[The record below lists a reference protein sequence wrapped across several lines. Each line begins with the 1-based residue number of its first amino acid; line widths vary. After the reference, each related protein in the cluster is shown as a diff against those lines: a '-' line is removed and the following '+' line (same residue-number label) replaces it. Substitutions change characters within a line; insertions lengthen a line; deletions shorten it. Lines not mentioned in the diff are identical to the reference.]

1 MKSIRTFNPNQ
12 LHHNIPPPPP
22 LPFDPYQS
30 HRNIPTAP
38 PPPPLPSPVAKSAFQ
53 IGPTNTSSDG
63 PTRTDRQYI
72 EDREP
77 SFTNFVAT
85 GSPYLRLS
93 SQPGPS
99 ATEVNRKP
107 VKSSISLPTGE
118 KKYSDS
124 RIPSPPPLPH
134 LPIKRQPSQLLRE
147 IRGSSKRWSAHN
159 LGAYHGLRHVETVEK
174 RAFRVGRVVG
184 EPMNVVTTQE
194 LIKSFHKKF
203 LNPVKFSEPL
213 PPYPVGRAVR
223 GPPVHV
229 PKMKAHFSSTKKSGC
244 TKKHTSKVKKGVTTP
259 PEDKLP
265 RIPTPPSDDMKDIS
279 LTTKSKHP
287 MSKKSPGFMKRKK

>member
-30 HRNIPTAP
+30 HHNINIPTAP
-38 PPPPLPSPVAKSAFQ
+38 PPPPLPSPVAKPAFQ
-53 IGPTNTSSDG
+53 IGQANTSNDA
-63 PTRTDRQYI
+63 PLRIDRQYT

-85 GSPYLRLS
+85 GSPYLRLF
-93 SQPGPS
+93 SQPDS
-99 ATEVNRKP
+99 STTEVNKKM
-107 VKSSISLPTGE
+107 VKSSVSLPIG
-118 KKYSDS
+118 KKQYSDS

-134 LPIKRQPSQLLRE
+134 LPIRRQPSQLLRE
-147 IRGSSKRWSAHN
+147 IRGNSKRLSAHN
-159 LGAYHGLRHVETVEK
+159 LGFYHGLRHVETVEK
-174 RAFRVGRVVG
+174 RAFRVGRVIG
-184 EPMNVVTTQE
+184 EPVNVVTTQD

-203 LNPVKFSEPL
+203 LNPVKFLKPL
-213 PPYPVGRAVR
+213 PSYPVGRVVT

-229 PKMKAHFSSTKKSGC
+229 PKMKAHFSATKKSVC
-244 TKKHTSKVKKGVTTP
+244 TKKHTSKIKKGVTTP

-265 RIPTPPSDDMKDIS
+265 RIPTPPLDDVKNI
-279 LTTKSKHP
+279 TKSKP
-287 MSKKSPGFMKRKK
+287 MSKKSGFMKHKK